1 MNRSGVVL
9 PRDDPPHDVG
19 ASGDTGLRSRRRP
32 SQAWTWAFDLI
43 FLVGAIT
50 AIHLE
55 TSGPIPAG
63 GDGGNWLALARES
76 LGQHVMSAE
85 VTYEPVFIGLLAL
98 LLSVLGAI
106 EALLVSALVAEVV
119 LVGGVY
125 IVTRPAGRIPA
136 LASAA
141 LVGMAGYRLEAFAW
155 GAYPQILAVG
165 FGLVTMWIAARYI
178 GQGRPWRLAIVVAGT
193 VMVLTSHK
201 LVGGLMLMA
210 MPAAAVHM
218 LWLARWSRLH
228 WRRAALAVAGMW
240 ATGSVFVATWFVGAE
255 DGVEPTLN
263 ALGLSRAEH
272 IRAVFL
278 EAPIPWIVVGA
289 LALIGMGTRSWQQ
302 ETAPTISLGFGW
314 LVASVLGLLLLAEPR
329 TLLQAEVA
337 VLPIAVIVF
346 WRWWVGRNVD
356 SGSRQVRTVGLGIAA
371 AAIFG
376 SLALTGLHRY
386 DTAADWYRVV
396 GQREREALNLLAA
409 RAEPGDLAVASRG
422 PNGNPIG
429 WWMEGFAGVPTF
441 TNIDPGFLAFPDE
454 RAQAEIAEALFTAPP
469 EGAAAMLE
477 GVGARFLIL
486 DRRGPDVGWLAGGDP
501 TGLERISDGTLL
513 ILEVS
518 DGS

>member
-9 PRDDPPHDVG
+9 PRDDPPRDVG
-19 ASGDTGLRSRRRP
+19 AGGDIGLSSRRRP

-50 AIHLE
+50 AIHLA
-55 TSGPIPAG
+55 TSGPIPTG

-98 LLSVLGAI
+98 LLSVSGTI
-106 EALLVSALVAEVV
+106 EALLVSALLAEAV
-119 LVGGVY
+119 LVGAVY
-125 IVTRPAGRIPA
+125 TVTRPAGRIPA

-165 FGLVTMWIAARYI
+165 FGMVTMWVAARYI
-178 GQGRPWRLAIVVAGT
+178 DQGRLWRLAVVVAGT
-193 VMVLTSHK
+193 VLVLTSHK
-201 LVGGLMLMA
+201 LVGGLLLMA
-210 MPAAAVHM
+210 VPAAAVHM
-218 LWLARWSRLH
+218 LWRARWSRVH
-228 WRRAALAVAGMW
+228 WRRAALAVAGVW
-240 ATGSVFVATWFVGAE
+240 AAGSVFVAIWFVGTE

-263 ALGLSRAEH
+263 ALGLSRPEH
-272 IRAVFL
+272 IRAVFV
-278 EAPIPWIVVGA
+278 EAPIPWIAVGV

-329 TLLQAEVA
+329 TLLQSQVA
-337 VLPIAVIVF
+337 VLPIAVIVV
-346 WRWWVGRNVD
+346 WRWWSGGNGVA
-356 SGSRQVRTVGLGIAA
+356 GSRRVRAVGLGIAA
-371 AAIFG
+371 AATFG

-396 GQREREALNLLAA
+396 GQREREALNLLAE
-409 RAEPGDLAVASRG
+409 RAEPGDLAIASRG

-429 WWMEGFAGVPTF
+429 WWVEGFAGIPTF

-454 RAQAEIAEALFTAPP
+454 RAQAETADALFTAPA
-469 EGAAAMLE
+469 EGAAAMLGE
-477 GVGARFLIL
+477 VGARFLIL

>member
-1 MNRSGVVL
+1 
-9 PRDDPPHDVG
+9 
-19 ASGDTGLRSRRRP
+19 
-32 SQAWTWAFDLI
+32 
-43 FLVGAIT
+43 
-50 AIHLE
+50 
-55 TSGPIPAG
+55 
-63 GDGGNWLALARES
+63 
-76 LGQHVMSAE
+76 MSAE

-98 LLSVLGAI
+98 LLSVLGPI
-106 EALLVSALVAEVV
+106 NGLLLSALVADAA
-119 LVGGVY
+119 LVAGVY

-155 GAYPQILAVG
+155 GAYPQILALG
-165 FGLVTMWIAARYI
+165 FGLVTMWVVARYI
-178 GQGRPWRLAIVVAGT
+178 DQGRPWRLAIVVAGT
-193 VMVLTSHK
+193 VMVLTTHK

-210 MPAAAVHM
+210 VPAASVHM
-218 LWLARWSRLH
+218 LWLARWSRLYR
-228 WRRAALAVAGMW
+228 RRAALAVAGVW
-240 ATGSVFVATWFVGAE
+240 AAGSVFVAIWFVGTG

-263 ALGLSRAEH
+263 AMGLSRAEH

-302 ETAPTISLGFGW
+302 GTVPTISLGFGW
-314 LVASVLGLLLLAEPR
+314 LVASSLGLLLLAEPR
-329 TLLQAEVA
+329 TLLQAQVA
-337 VLPIAVIVF
+337 VLPIAVIVVCQ
-346 WRWWVGRNVD
+346 WAGRNVV
-356 SGSRQVRTVGLGIAA
+356 SGSRQVRAVGLGIAA
-371 AAIFG
+371 AATFG

-429 WWMEGFAGVPTF
+429 WWAEGFAGVPTF

-454 RAQAEIAEALFTAPP
+454 RAQAETAEALFTSPP
-469 EGAAAMLE
+469 EGAAAMLDE
-477 GVGARFLIL
+477 VGARFLIL